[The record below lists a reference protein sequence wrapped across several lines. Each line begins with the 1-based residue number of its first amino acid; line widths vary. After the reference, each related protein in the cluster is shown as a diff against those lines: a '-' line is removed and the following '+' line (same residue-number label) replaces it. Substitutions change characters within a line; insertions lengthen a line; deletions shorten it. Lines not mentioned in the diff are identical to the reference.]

1 MSDTCLG
8 CVNIVAVSTQFQI
21 SNHSSSL
28 SVLDKNSIEKS
39 NKVTWTSVIRDFH
52 SQRYEKPSLVI

>member
-39 NKVTWTSVIRDFH
+39 NRVTWTSVIRDFH

>member
-52 SQRYEKPSLVI
+52 SQGR